1 MTIAVL
7 RLFLKSARAV
17 DGVAGVNATTASC
30 NVIVIELGII
40 GSELYGRDCA
50 KIWGEVGAKLEQIQY
65 ADWWTPIYSPH
76 AHSGDNYGAIDP
88 PWSLIAKVLTRALW
102 PYHGT
107 IGKQYRGI
115 VTVYAKDANGEDS
128 RGITTYAV
136 WARK

>member
-40 GSELYGRDCA
+40 GSELYDRDCA

-88 PWSLIAKVLTRALW
+88 YGLL
-102 PYHGT
+102 
-107 IGKQYRGI
+107 
-115 VTVYAKDANGEDS
+115 
-128 RGITTYAV
+128 
-136 WARK
+136 